1 VRREGAASFNVF
13 CSWEN
18 NQRFISEYNKK
29 RQYMRIIAS
38 LLLVLLISCVS
49 GKKKSSGD
57 ISEDVALIER
67 EIADFHQALTQ
78 AYNGIP
84 MNTDSLMDNFFD
96 KDVYYVTYWGMTEP
110 IDSTKSRL
118 RHALPGIKEYEN
130 RLESMYVKVYSGGAY
145 AFFILRQTYS
155 LNGIMMDEYLP
166 TTFILERRDNRW
178 MVVHSQRSAD
188 FQTIHHLMEV
198 ARQREESVG
207 QNIK

>member
-1 VRREGAASFNVF
+1 
-13 CSWEN
+13 
-18 NQRFISEYNKK
+18 
-29 RQYMRIIAS
+29 MRIIAS
-38 LLLVLLISCVS
+38 LLLVLVISCTS
-49 GKKKSSGD
+49 EKKKSSDD
-57 ISEDVALIER
+57 ISEDAALIER
-67 EIADFHQALTQ
+67 EIADFYQALKR
-78 AYNGIP
+78 AYTGIP
-84 MNTDSLMDNFFD
+84 VNTDSLIDNFFD

-110 IDSTKSRL
+110 IDTTKSRM
-118 RHALPGIKEYEN
+118 RRAMSGIKEYKN
-130 RLESMYVKVYSGGAY
+130 RLESMNVKVYNDGAY

-198 ARQREESVG
+198 ARQREESAG

>member
-1 VRREGAASFNVF
+1 
-13 CSWEN
+13 
-18 NQRFISEYNKK
+18 
-29 RQYMRIIAS
+29 MRIIAS
-38 LLLVLLISCVS
+38 LLLVLFISCVS
-49 GKKKSSGD
+49 EKKKSSGD
-57 ISEDVALIER
+57 RSEDAAFIER
-67 EIADFHQALTQ
+67 EISDFYQSLQQ

-96 KDVYYVTYWGMTEP
+96 KNVYYVTYWGMAEP

-130 RLESMYVKVYSGGAY
+130 RLESMNVKVYSGGAY

-188 FQTIHHLMEV
+188 FQTIQHLMEV
-198 ARQREESVG
+198 ARQREELVEQDS
-207 QNIK
+207 K

>member
-1 VRREGAASFNVF
+1 
-13 CSWEN
+13 
-18 NQRFISEYNKK
+18 
-29 RQYMRIIAS
+29 MRIVAS

-49 GKKKSSGD
+49 EKKKSSGD

-67 EIADFHQALTQ
+67 EIADFHQALMQ

-84 MNTDSLMDNFFD
+84 MNIDSLMDNFFD
-96 KDVYYVTYWGMTEP
+96 KDVYYVTYWGITEP

-118 RHALPGIKEYEN
+118 RYALPGIKEYEN
-130 RLESMYVKVYSGGAY
+130 RLESMNVKVYNGGAY

-198 ARQREESVG
+198 AQQREESVG
-207 QNIK
+207 QDSK

>member
-1 VRREGAASFNVF
+1 
-13 CSWEN
+13 
-18 NQRFISEYNKK
+18 
-29 RQYMRIIAS
+29 MRIIAS
-38 LLLVLLISCVS
+38 LLFVLLISCVPE
-49 GKKKSSGD
+49 KKESSGD
-57 ISEDVALIER
+57 ISEDVVLIER
-67 EIADFHQALTQ
+67 EIADFHQALKQ

-84 MNTDSLMDNFFD
+84 INTDSLMDNFFD
-96 KDVYYVTYWGMTEP
+96 KDVYYVTYWGMAEP

-130 RLESMYVKVYSGGAY
+130 RLESMNVKVYDGGAY

-166 TTFILERRDNRW
+166 TTFIFERRDNRW

-188 FQTIHHLMEV
+188 FQTIHQLMEI

-207 QNIK
+207 KDSK

>member
-1 VRREGAASFNVF
+1 
-13 CSWEN
+13 
-18 NQRFISEYNKK
+18 
-29 RQYMRIIAS
+29 MRIIA
-38 LLLVLLISCVS
+38 LLLSLLLISCVS
-49 GKKKSSGD
+49 EKKKSSD
-57 ISEDVALIER
+57 EISEDAALIER
-67 EIADFHQALTQ
+67 EIADFHQALVQ
-78 AYNGIP
+78 AYNGISI
-84 MNTDSLMDNFFD
+84 NTDSLIDNFFD
-96 KDVYYVTYWGMTEP
+96 KDGYYVTYWGIAEP

-118 RHALPGIKEYEN
+118 RHALHGIKEYEN
-130 RLESMYVKVYSGGAY
+130 RLEGVHIKIYNGGAY

-207 QNIK
+207 QNMK